1 MALTLV
7 DKRTSRNMRRFFFI
21 PLTFALV
28 GCAGD
33 SDLVQAGNL
42 IFNSLDKSA
51 EKIPRE
57 RAAAVPYATMG
68 MELGS
73 SAQAL
78 LILGTVTQDEL
89 DWFAGE
95 QVFVRTRKG
104 RVIRTAGLPY
114 DLGGLRSLSTNS
126 MLDGAGANS
135 AVKLLTLDFP
145 DLGVFGA
152 TAQCSRKDAGDD
164 NVEILGSRIPTR
176 HIVEHCTVEAL
187 RWSFDNEYWEDRM
200 SGYVWRSSQHIHP
213 KSPPLILEVLRPE
226 QNNPS

>member
-1 MALTLV
+1 MRTALTLV
-7 DKRTSRNMRRFFFI
+7 DKRTSRNMRRFLFI
-21 PLTFALV
+21 PLACALA

-33 SDLVQAGNL
+33 SDLAQAGNL

-51 EKIPRE
+51 EKSPRE

-95 QVFVRTRKG
+95 QVSVRTRNG

-114 DLGGLRSLSTNS
+114 DLGGLRDLS
-126 MLDGAGANS
+126 
-135 AVKLLTLDFP
+135 P
-145 DLGVFGA
+145 DLGRRGA
-152 TAQCSRKDAGDD
+152 
-164 NVEILGSRIPTR
+164 GSRSACATYPW
-176 HIVEHCTVEAL
+176 A
-187 RWSFDNEYWEDRM
+187 
-200 SGYVWRSSQHIHP
+200 
-213 KSPPLILEVLRPE
+213 
-226 QNNPS
+226 

>member
-1 MALTLV
+1 MRTALTLV

-21 PLTFALV
+21 PLAFALA

-33 SDLVQAGNL
+33 SDLAQAGNL

-68 MELGS
+68 IELGS

-78 LILGTVTQDEL
+78 LM
-89 DWFAGE
+89 
-95 QVFVRTRKG
+95 FV
-104 RVIRTAGLPY
+104 AC
-114 DLGGLRSLSTNS
+114 
-126 MLDGAGANS
+126 
-135 AVKLLTLDFP
+135 
-145 DLGVFGA
+145 GVP
-152 TAQCSRKDAGDD
+152 
-164 NVEILGSRIPTR
+164 VR
-176 HIVEHCTVEAL
+176 HIVEHCTVDAL